1 MKPSLASFRK
11 QIRHMSN
18 FRRYPRGRPQI
29 LQRFTCLVMYF
40 GFASAFSIIAFLAI
54 RILSY
59 FLNGMPSLPRRLF
72 ASLSV
77 RALVTM
83 ATFMPITF
91 AILS

>member
-1 MKPSLASFRK
+1 M
-11 QIRHMSN
+11 
-18 FRRYPRGRPQI
+18 YPRGLPQI
-29 LQRFTCLVMYF
+29 LHLFTCLVMYL

-59 FLNGMPSLPRRLF
+59 FLNGMPILARRLF

-91 AILS
+91 SILS